1 MSVKSQQTT
10 KVKQQLPRVKQQQQ
24 PLPRVKQ
31 QVKSQQT
38 TKVKQQQQPLPRV
51 KQQQQPLPKVKQQQ
65 QPLPKVKQQ
74 QLPKIENPKVSK
86 TKSPKVPKKLTTKKI
101 FDLPILSRNA
111 KGLKKCDTR
120 PGYCT
125 PKTDSLFRKTK
136 SSKDIK
142 SYGPYNQ
149 GVLAGPKTKNM
160 TKCTK
165 VYKNIPPMLQS
176 GGYCKT
182 NVSKTKKTK
191 AKSQTKT
198 KTKV

>member
-1 MSVKSQQTT
+1 MSVKQI
-10 KVKQQLPRVKQQQQ
+10 
-24 PLPRVKQ
+24 
-31 QVKSQQT
+31 KSQQT
-38 TKVKQQQQPLPRV
+38 TKVKQQQQQQLP
-51 KQQQQPLPKVKQQQ
+51 KTKSPKVKQQQ
-65 QPLPKVKQQ
+65 Q
-74 QLPKIENPKVSK
+74 QLPKTENPKVSK

-125 PKTDSLFRKTK
+125 AKTDSLFRKTK

-182 NVSKTKKTK
+182 NVSKTKRTK
-191 AKSQTKT
+191 AKSKTKT

>member
-1 MSVKSQQTT
+1 MSVKHVKSQETT
-10 KVKQQLPRVKQQQQ
+10 KVKQQVKQQQQ
-24 PLPRVKQ
+24 Q
-31 QVKSQQT
+31 
-38 TKVKQQQQPLPRV
+38 
-51 KQQQQPLPKVKQQQ
+51 LPKVKQQQ
-65 QPLPKVKQQ
+65 QQQQLPKVKQEQ
-74 QLPKIENPKVSK
+74 VPKTENPKVSK
-86 TKSPKVPKKLTTKKI
+86 TKSPKVPKKNTTKKI

-182 NVSKTKKTK
+182 NVTKTKRTKT
-191 AKSQTKT
+191 KSQTKT

>member
-10 KVKQQLPRVKQQQQ
+10 KVKQQLPR
-24 PLPRVKQ
+24 
-31 QVKSQQT
+31 
-38 TKVKQQQQPLPRV
+38 VKQQQQPLPRV